1 MSTGY
6 LATVGFIMIILIMVL
21 LLTQKVTAMFA
32 FAVIPIIGGLIVG
45 MSPTNIGSSVQYGLG
60 LTTSVALVMLFALPY
75 FLLLADTGFFN
86 EIVRKVLR
94 HVRITPPL
102 LICLTLIISWVV
114 GLDASITSQYII
126 VMPLLYPFYKKFK
139 ISPIILMF
147 FTTMGIVMDF
157 DLPWTARTLRAVSL
171 VPKVSNGPTALFGM
185 ILPVQVIFFILLLVI
200 AYMVGLYVQ
209 KKQHIIVAKTTKKER
224 IALANEVKDDQELTR
239 PKLFWINVI
248 LTLIIIVCMVA
259 FPTFPQ
265 YYLFAIGIVIAF
277 MINYPDQKLQNKLW
291 KKYAKSMVPVM
302 PTILL
307 SGVVVGIMTKSG
319 MMKSMVTVLLRVLPK
334 SVGPYIYI
342 IIALIAPLMFL
353 FTNDTWYFVLLPIV
367 MSLEA
372 AYGVS
377 EMVVIATLFMNM
389 GALLSPIAQPQIYL
403 GPSSVADSF
412 TVPDYIK
419 KSFLPIWLLN
429 IVWVLLGLLLGAFK

>member
-45 MSPTNIGSSVQYGLG
+45 MSPTDIGSSVQYGLG

-102 LICLTLIISWVV
+102 LICLTLIISWIV
-114 GLDASITSQYII
+114 GLDASVTSQYII

-171 VPKVSNGPTALFGM
+171 VPKVQNGPTALFGK
-185 ILPVQVIFFILLLVI
+185 ILPVQVVFFILLLVI

-319 MMKSMVTVLLRVLPK
+319 MMKSMVNVLLRVLPK
-334 SVGPYIYI
+334 SVGPYVYI
-342 IIALIAPLMFL
+342 IIALISPLMFL
-353 FTNDTWYFVLLPIV
+353 FTNDTWYFVLMPIV
-367 MSLEA
+367 MSLET

-429 IVWVLLGLLLGAFK
+429 IVWVLLGLLLGAFR

>member
-102 LICLTLIISWVV
+102 LICLTLIISWIV

-171 VPKVSNGPTALFGM
+171 VPKVQNGPTALFGK
-185 ILPVQVIFFILLLVI
+185 ILPVQVVFFILLLVI

-209 KKQHIIVAKTTKKER
+209 KKQHIVVAKTTKKER

-265 YYLFAIGIVIAF
+265 YYLFAIGIVVAF

>member
-6 LATVGFIMIILIMVL
+6 LATVGFVMIILIMAL

-32 FAVIPIIGGLIVG
+32 FAIIPIIGGLIVG
-45 MSPTNIGSSVQYGLG
+45 MSPLQIGNSVQYGLG

-94 HVRITPPL
+94 HVKITPPL
-102 LICLTLIISWVV
+102 LICLTLVVSWIV
-114 GLDASITSQYII
+114 GLDASVTSQYII

-147 FTTMGIVMDF
+147 FTTMGIIMDF

-171 VPKVSNGPTALFGM
+171 VPKVQNGATALFSKM
-185 ILPVQVIFFILLLVI
+185 LPVQIVFFILLLVI
-200 AYMVGLYVQ
+200 AYLVGLHVQ
-209 KKQHIIVAKTTKKER
+209 KKQHIVVGKTSKEER
-224 IALANEVKDDQELTR
+224 IALAAEVKDDKELAR
-239 PKLFWINVI
+239 PKLFWINVA

-265 YYLFAIGIVIAF
+265 YYLFAVGIVIAF

-307 SGVVVGIMTKSG
+307 SGVVVGVMTKSG
-319 MMKSMVTVLLRVLPK
+319 MMKSMVNVLLRILPK
-334 SVGPYIYI
+334 SVGPYVYI
-342 IIALIAPLMFL
+342 IIALISPLMFL
-353 FTNDTWYFVLLPIV
+353 FTNDTWYFVLMPIV

-372 AYGVS
+372 AYNVPG
-377 EMVVIATLFMNM
+377 MVVIATLFMNM
-389 GALLSPIAQPQIYL
+389 GALLSPVAQPQIYL
-403 GPSSVADSF
+403 GPSSVGDSF
-412 TVPDYIK
+412 TIPDYIK
-419 KSFLPIWLLN
+419 KSFLPIWGLN
-429 IVWVLLGLLLGAFK
+429 ILWIAIGLLLGTFR

>member
-171 VPKVSNGPTALFGM
+171 VPKVSNGPTALFGK

>member
-45 MSPTNIGSSVQYGLG
+45 MSPTDIGSSVQYGLG

-102 LICLTLIISWVV
+102 LICLTLIISWIV
-114 GLDASITSQYII
+114 GLDASVTSQYII

-171 VPKVSNGPTALFGM
+171 VPKVQNGPTALFGK
-185 ILPVQVIFFILLLVI
+185 ILPVQVVFFILLLVI

-319 MMKSMVTVLLRVLPK
+319 MMKSMVNVLLRILPK
-334 SVGPYIYI
+334 SVGPYVYI
-342 IIALIAPLMFL
+342 IIALISPLMFL
-353 FTNDTWYFVLLPIV
+353 FTNDTWYFVLMPIV
-367 MSLEA
+367 MSLET

-429 IVWVLLGLLLGAFK
+429 IVWVLLGLLLGAFR

>member
-102 LICLTLIISWVV
+102 LICLTLIISWIV

-171 VPKVSNGPTALFGM
+171 VPKVQNGPTALFGK
-185 ILPVQVIFFILLLVI
+185 ILPVQVVFFILLLVI

-209 KKQHIIVAKTTKKER
+209 KKQRIVVAKTTKKER

-239 PKLFWINVI
+239 PKLFLINVI

-265 YYLFAIGIVIAF
+265 YYLFAIGIVVAF

-334 SVGPYIYI
+334 AVGPYIYI

>member
-1 MSTGY
+1 
-6 LATVGFIMIILIMVL
+6 
-21 LLTQKVTAMFA
+21 
-32 FAVIPIIGGLIVG
+32 
-45 MSPTNIGSSVQYGLG
+45 
-60 LTTSVALVMLFALPY
+60 
-75 FLLLADTGFFN
+75 
-86 EIVRKVLR
+86 
-94 HVRITPPL
+94 
-102 LICLTLIISWVV
+102 
-114 GLDASITSQYII
+114 
-126 VMPLLYPFYKKFK
+126 
-139 ISPIILMF
+139 
-147 FTTMGIVMDF
+147 
-157 DLPWTARTLRAVSL
+157 
-171 VPKVSNGPTALFGM
+171 
-185 ILPVQVIFFILLLVI
+185 
-200 AYMVGLYVQ
+200 
-209 KKQHIIVAKTTKKER
+209 
-224 IALANEVKDDQELTR
+224 
-239 PKLFWINVI
+239 
-248 LTLIIIVCMVA
+248 MVA

-265 YYLFAIGIVIAF
+265 YYLFAIGIVVAF

-334 SVGPYIYI
+334 AVGPYIYI

-429 IVWVLLGLLLGAFK
+429 IV